1 MGKKKNIGPT
11 LTVDGEKELDQQLDK
26 MHKHLTTLKSE
37 MKVVTSAFDENTTAQ
52 EKATATSEVL
62 RKQIEIQRKCV
73 EELTAGMER
82 NTVGIEE
89 DSEAYLDWQ
98 NRVNKAQAELNKME
112 AELRNNE
119 KVLSGVDNELE
130 KVDEELKDVSESSE
144 KAEKDFSKL
153 GTGLKATGVVIAAI
167 GTGIVAAGA
176 KLTEF
181 SKDGAEYADTV
192 LTMSAQTGI
201 ATDEI
206 QKYQYAS
213 ELVDVSLETLTK
225 SMAKQIKSMKAVQ
238 DGTKLSVEAY
248 DTLGVSVTNADG
260 SLRDSDTVYWEVIE
274 ALGQMENET
283 ERDALAMQILGK
295 SAQEL
300 NPLIEA
306 GAQRMKELGEEA
318 ENAGAVLSEDMLK
331 KFGAFDDE
339 LQYLSAN
346 AGAAKNALGTIL
358 LPALTELAGTGAD
371 LLGDFTQSIV
381 DANGDLSQI
390 GEILGA
396 TLTDAATA
404 LLEYAPDFIDVG
416 GDIILS
422 LADGLTASLPDI
434 VDKGSDV
441 VFTLTESVIDMLPEV
456 GDAATDIVIA
466 LVDGLAENSDEIIEG
481 AVDSVITLV
490 EGLTKPDTL
499 VKLVGAGGDL
509 VVGILSGIAD
519 SLPLLIDAAPE
530 IIFNLIVGLG
540 GSAIE
545 LVGAGGEIVLLV
557 IEGITDSVWQLFE
570 TGADIV
576 EDIKDGFDDKV
587 NEAKTWGKDL
597 MDNFIGGIKAKW
609 NDLTST
615 VAGVAQTVRD
625 FIGFSEPEKGPLSNF
640 HTYAPD
646 MMMLFAQG
654 IKENEHLITDQIA
667 KSFDLEMAIS
677 SATGS
682 TTSKAYNYG
691 GFSINVYGAEGQ
703 DPNEIADAVMYKV
716 QEAIYRKE
724 AAYG

>member
-11 LTVDGEKELDQQLDK
+11 MTVDGEQELNQQLDK
-26 MHKHLTTLKSE
+26 MKKHLTTLKSE

-82 NTVGIEE
+82 NTVGLEE

-98 NRVNKAQAELNKME
+98 DKVNQAQSALNKME

-119 KVLSGVDNELE
+119 KVLSGVDEELE

-153 GTGLKATGVVIAAI
+153 GAGVKAFG
-167 GTGIVAAGA
+167 GIAAGA
-176 KLTEF
+176 VTAVGAVVAGLEGIADSTEEFRTASGKVTTAFEATEKDATLARDAFEEFYKILGDTGTAAESAQLLSSIADEYTDISEWTTIAAGALGRFGDALPINGLIEASNETAKVGQLTGGLADALNWAGVSEDAFNEKLAQLSTEEERVAFITETLSDIYSDSAEAFKKNNDVLIASRDAQFDLQESLSGLSESYLGIKNNLLTEF
-181 SKDGAEYADTV
+181 IPSVATATDGLTMLFEGNKDGADKISEGIEAMTASITEAAPEIFELGGTV
-192 LTMSAQTGI
+192 LS
-201 ATDEI
+201 
-206 QKYQYAS
+206 S
-213 ELVDVSLETLTK
+213 FLE
-225 SMAKQIKSMKAVQ
+225 
-238 DGTKLSVEAY
+238 G
-248 DTLGVSVTNADG
+248 
-260 SLRDSDTVYWEVIE
+260 
-274 ALGQMENET
+274 
-283 ERDALAMQILGK
+283 
-295 SAQEL
+295 
-300 NPLIEA
+300 
-306 GAQRMKELGEEA
+306 
-318 ENAGAVLSEDMLK
+318 
-331 KFGAFDDE
+331 
-339 LQYLSAN
+339 
-346 AGAAKNALGTIL
+346 
-358 LPALTELAGTGAD
+358 
-371 LLGDFTQSIV
+371 IV
-381 DANGDLSQI
+381 DAAPSMAD
-390 GEILGA
+390 GA
-396 TLTDAATA
+396 T
-404 LLEYAPDFIDVG
+404 
-416 GDIILS
+416 
-422 LADGLTASLPDI
+422 
-434 VDKGSDV
+434 DV
-441 VFTLTESVIDMLPEV
+441 VLTLTESVIDMLPEV

-466 LVDGLAENSDEIIEG
+466 LVDGLAENSDELIEG

-545 LVGAGGEIVLLV
+545 LVGAGGEIVLLI

-682 TTSKAYNYG
+682 TTSKSYNYG